1 MGIIS
6 IDGGTMYLKG
16 KNLEAARAWL
26 AMLIKESKK
35 NNGGEHDVEREE
47 SESCAGMARNA
58 QK

>member
-1 MGIIS
+1 M
-6 IDGGTMYLKG
+6 LKG
-16 KNLEAARAWL
+16 KNLKAARAWL

-47 SESCAGMARNA
+47 SESCAGVARNA